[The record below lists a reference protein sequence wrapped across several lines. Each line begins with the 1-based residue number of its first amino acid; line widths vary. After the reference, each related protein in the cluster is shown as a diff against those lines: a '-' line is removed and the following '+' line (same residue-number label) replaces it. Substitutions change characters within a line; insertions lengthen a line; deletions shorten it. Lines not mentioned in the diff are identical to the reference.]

1 MRSAGGAGAEGACD
15 AEGARDASGAG
26 ALDTGEDAEDALGA
40 EDVADARGAVG
51 AKGVRDEE
59 DAVGAVGAGGAGSA
73 ADADDAVGAG
83 AASAFD
89 PVAYINEP
97 RWQASRLG
105 LERIRALL
113 DRLGRPQ
120 DDLRFVHVAGTNGKG
135 SVCTYLASVLQAA
148 GYRTGLFTSPFILR
162 FEERIRVD
170 GADISRDD
178 LARATLLVREQA
190 EALAAETG
198 DHPTEFELMC
208 AVALVHF
215 RAAGCDLVV
224 LEVGLGGRLDS
235 TNVIDAP
242 EACVITRIGLD
253 HTALLGDTLAAVA
266 GEKCGIL
273 KPGVPVASWP
283 QEPEALEVVRAACA
297 AQGCELVIPNFES
310 LQMEPLK
317 LHLAPTAGEHPA
329 DDAASQLEERIAEG
343 VERSC
348 GGSVLAA
355 SASQNVSR
363 ETFVR
368 EFSYGGADYRT
379 ALLGSY
385 QPANAAL
392 AIEAVGLL
400 RGRGWRISDE
410 AVREG
415 IAAARWPGRFEVVAA
430 RPLTVVDGGHNPQGA
445 QALADSLADLLGAL
459 DPVSDLEPG
468 PLGPVPVPD
477 SLEPP
482 QLAPELH
489 DSAPDTLAPLDPASS
504 PPKAALDSSEL
515 LEPAPG
521 PASSPAFNPMDSVS
535 GPFEAAFDPMNP
547 PLGSTGSVANP
558 LEAIEVDR
566 EDHQKVIMVMGVLA
580 DKDYPAMVEAVVPL
594 ADAFVCYAPDN
605 PRALAAADLAATVRA
620 AASGQPVSAGP
631 SSARIDS
638 AQPASAGSDPA
649 RDEDASDPLAGS
661 SAPHGDDALGSSASP
676 GLIHVETAPDAA
688 AALRRGRELAGPGGV
703 VVAFGSLYAIADLK
717 RAL

>member
-1 MRSAGGAGAEGACD
+1 M
-15 AEGARDASGAG
+15 
-26 ALDTGEDAEDALGA
+26 
-40 EDVADARGAVG
+40 
-51 AKGVRDEE
+51 
-59 DAVGAVGAGGAGSA
+59 GAGGAGSA

-135 SVCTYLASVLQAA
+135 SVSTYLASVLRAA

-317 LHLAPTAGEHPA
+317 LHLAPAAGEHPA

-400 RGRGWRISDE
+400 CGRGWRISDE

-430 RPLTVVDGGHNPQGA
+430 RPLTVIDGGHNPQGA

-459 DPVSDLEPG
+459 DPAPGLAPG

-482 QLAPELH
+482 QLASELH

-504 PPKAALDSSEL
+504 PPKAALDLLDPPEPPKAVLDSSEL

-521 PASSPAFNPMDSVS
+521 PASSPAFNPMDSMS

-566 EDHQKVIMVMGVLA
+566 KDYQKVIMVMGVLA
-580 DKDYPAMVEAVVPL
+580 DKDYPAMVEAVAPL

-605 PRALAAADLAATVRA
+605 PRALAAADLAATVCDTAPGQSDRFAAAPAAAPAASDRPGRSA

>member
-1 MRSAGGAGAEGACD
+1 MRSAGHATDEVGTGGTGAD
-15 AEGARDASGAG
+15 F
-26 ALDTGEDAEDALGA
+26 
-40 EDVADARGAVG
+40 
-51 AKGVRDEE
+51 
-59 DAVGAVGAGGAGSA
+59 
-73 ADADDAVGAG
+73 
-83 AASAFD
+83 AFD

-178 LARATLLVREQA
+178 LAKATLLVREQA

-215 RAAGCDLVV
+215 RAAGCAIVV

-310 LQMEPLK
+310 LQVELLK
-317 LHLAPTAGEHPA
+317 LHLAPAAGEHPA
-329 DDAASQLEERIAEG
+329 DDAASQLEERLAEG
-343 VERSC
+343 DERLAGGRAPVGEGIVDDLSSAEPGALGGLAAPGTSPAAAARAADASSDGESSSILQSVSRETFVCAHSASSVSCRGEERSC
-348 GGSVLAA
+348 GGPVLAA
-355 SASQNVSR
+355 SASRNVSR

-368 EFSYGGADYRT
+368 EFSYEGEDYRT

-392 AIEAVGLL
+392 AIEAVRLL

-430 RPLTVVDGGHNPQGA
+430 RPLTVIDGGHNPQGA
-445 QALADSLADLLGAL
+445 QALADSLADLLEAL
-459 DPVSDLEPG
+459 GPVPDLAPG
-468 PLGPVPVPD
+468 PLGPASALDLLEPASVPD
-477 SLEPP
+477 LLESP
-482 QLAPELH
+482 QP
-489 DSAPDTLAPLDPASS
+489 APDPLDPALTPTNRASD
-504 PPKAALDSSEL
+504 PLD
-515 LEPAPG
+515 PAPG
-521 PASSPAFNPMDSVS
+521 SM
-535 GPFEAAFDPMNP
+535 EAAFDPMGP
-547 PLGSTGSVANP
+547 PRGSTGSAANP

-566 EDHQKVIMVMGVLA
+566 KGHRKVIMVMGVLA

-620 AASGQPVSAGP
+620 ASAPAEAAQSVPAGSAPAPAAVAHFAPAHVEDAP
-631 SSARIDS
+631 SS
-638 AQPASAGSDPA
+638 PASSGPV
-649 RDEDASDPLAGS
+649 
-661 SAPHGDDALGSSASP
+661 
-676 GLIHVETAPDAA
+676 HVETAADAA
-688 AALRRGRELAGPGGV
+688 AALRRGRELAGPGDV